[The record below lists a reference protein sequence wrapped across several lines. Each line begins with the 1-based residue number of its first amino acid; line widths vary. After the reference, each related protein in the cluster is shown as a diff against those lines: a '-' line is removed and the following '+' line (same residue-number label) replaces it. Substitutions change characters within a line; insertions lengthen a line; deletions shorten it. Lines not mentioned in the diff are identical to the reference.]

1 MQDQKRLNPRR
12 WFILPKWEDLPSD
25 IRTDAVRPYYD
36 ALSRHKAG
44 LFFKRVFDIFASLI
58 LIMGICE
65 MANLPYNIFLKVW
78 LKILIPMLIIAVMIK
93 CDSKG
98 PVFFR
103 QERVAAYG
111 VKFRIHKFRTMVNN
125 AEKQGTSVTV
135 DNDVRITKAGAKL
148 RDHRLDEFPQL
159 FDVLAGNMSF
169 VGTRP
174 EVVKYVDRY
183 TDEMMATLLMPAGI
197 TSIASIEYKDEAA
210 LLEKAEDADEVYVKD
225 ILPAK
230 MEYNLKSVKEF
241 SFFKDIGILFK
252 TVGAVFG

>member
-1 MQDQKRLNPRR
+1 MQDAKKRLNPKR
-12 WFILPKWEDLPSD
+12 WYILPKWEELPD
-25 IRTDAVRPYYD
+25 ELRTEAVRPYYD
-36 ALSRHKAG
+36 ALSKHRAG
-44 LFFKRVFDIFASLI
+44 LFFKRLLDIFASLDLII
-58 LIMGICE
+58 LLG
-65 MANLPYNIFLKVW
+65 
-78 LKILIPMLIIAVMIK
+78 IPMLIIAIMIK

-103 QERVAAYG
+103 QERVTAYG
-111 VKFRIHKFRTMVNN
+111 ARFRIHKFRTMVNN
-125 AEKQGTSVTV
+125 ADKIGTSVTV
-135 DNDVRITKAGAKL
+135 DNDSRITKVGAKL

-183 TDEMMATLLMPAGI
+183 TDEMNATLLMPAGI
-197 TSIASIEYKDEAA
+197 TSIASIEYKDEAE
-210 LLEKAEDADEVYVKD
+210 LLEKAEDADEVYVNE

-241 SFFKDIGILFK
+241 GFFKDIGVLFK
-252 TVGAVFG
+252 TVAAVL

>member
-1 MQDQKRLNPRR
+1 MPEKKTLSPKR
-12 WFILPKWEDLPSD
+12 WYILPKWEELPDDL
-25 IRTDAVRPYYD
+25 RTDAVKPYYD

-44 LFFKRVFDIFASLI
+44 LFFKRLLDIFASLDLII
-58 LIMGICE
+58 LLG
-65 MANLPYNIFLKVW
+65 
-78 LKILIPMLIIAVMIK
+78 IPMIIIAIMIK

-103 QERVAAYG
+103 QERVTTYG
-111 VKFRIHKFRTMVNN
+111 ARFKIHKFRTMVNN
-125 AEKQGTSVTV
+125 AEKLGTSVTV
-135 DNDVRITKAGAKL
+135 DNDNRITKVGAKL

-174 EVVKYVDRY
+174 EVVKYVNRY
-183 TDEMMATLLMPAGI
+183 TDEMNATLLMPAGI
-197 TSIASIEYKDEAA
+197 TSIASIEYKDEAE
-210 LLEKAEDADEVYVKD
+210 LLEKAEDADEVYVNE

-241 SFFKDIGILFK
+241 GFIKDIGVLFK
-252 TVGAVFG
+252 TVGAVL

>member
-58 LIMGICE
+58 LI
-65 MANLPYNIFLKVW
+65 
-78 LKILIPMLIIAVMIK
+78 ILLGIPMLIIAIMIK

-111 VKFRIHKFRTMVNN
+111 TKFRIHKFRTMVNN

-225 ILPAK
+225 IQPAK

-241 SFFKDIGILFK
+241 GFFKDIGIIFK

>member
-1 MQDQKRLNPRR
+1 MPEKKTLSPKR
-12 WFILPKWEDLPSD
+12 WYILPKWEELPDDL
-25 IRTDAVRPYYD
+25 RTDAVKPYYD

-44 LFFKRVFDIFASLI
+44 LFFKRLLDIFASLDLII
-58 LIMGICE
+58 LLG
-65 MANLPYNIFLKVW
+65 
-78 LKILIPMLIIAVMIK
+78 IPMIIIAIMIK

-103 QERVAAYG
+103 QERVTTYG
-111 VKFRIHKFRTMVNN
+111 ARFKIHKFRTMVNN
-125 AEKQGTSVTV
+125 AEKLGTSVTV
-135 DNDVRITKAGAKL
+135 DNDNRITKVGAKL

-174 EVVKYVDRY
+174 EVVKYVNRY
-183 TDEMMATLLMPAGI
+183 TDEMNATLLMPAGI
-197 TSIASIEYKDEAA
+197 TSIASIEYKDEAE
-210 LLEKAEDADEVYVKD
+210 LLEKAEDADEVYVNE

-241 SFFKDIGILFK
+241 GFFKDIGVLFK
-252 TVGAVFG
+252 TVGAVL